1 MVKTCKIAVFI
12 AVATLAASLIVA
24 CSKSDQ
30 QASGAAMCHLP
41 LFVQQQGD
49 KYLIKQGDLTM
60 EVNPVVGG
68 RISSLKHERHE
79 LLITQDVTSSNLW
92 GSILWSSPQSEWGWP
107 PVEVLD
113 HKPYRVSVEDNQLVL
128 ASEVDPKTGYQFV
141 KSHRVSNTRSDAFVV
156 TYSIYNH
163 SEEAKA
169 VAPWELTRVPT
180 SGIVFFPSGERQQE
194 SGIFYPMEIQKI
206 GNISWFLYDDKKIR
220 DDHHKLMTD
229 SREGWLAYTD
239 RGYLLVKEFA
249 DVPGE
254 LIAVNEGEV
263 ELFTDAH
270 KTYLELQQQGS
281 MTMLQPGEHLDW
293 EVTWHV
299 KKLPSDISV
308 SVGSEELVDYVRY
321 LLSDR

>member
-12 AVATLAASLIVA
+12 AAAILVASLIVA

-30 QASGAAMCHLP
+30 QTSGAAMCHLP

-60 EVNPVVGG
+60 EVNPAVGG
-68 RISSLKHERHE
+68 RISSLKYGDHEM
-79 LLITQDVTSSNLW
+79 LVTQEQTSSMLW
-92 GSILWSSPQSEWGWP
+92 GSILWSSPQTEWGWP
-107 PVEVLD
+107 PIEVLD

-141 KSHRVSNTRSDAFVV
+141 KSHRVSNVRSDAFVI

-163 SEEAKA
+163 SDKPKA

-180 SGIVFFPSGERQQE
+180 RGIVFFPSGGSELE

-206 GNISWFLYDDKKIR
+206 GDVSWFLYDDEKIR

-229 SREGWLAYTD
+229 GREGWLAYTD
-239 RGYLLVKEFA
+239 GGYLLVKEFA
-249 DVPGE
+249 DVPTE
-254 LIAVNEGEV
+254 LVAVDEGEI

-270 KTYLELQQQGS
+270 KTYLEIQQQGS
-281 MTMLQPGEHLDW
+281 MTMLQPGDHLDW

-308 SVGSEELVDYVRY
+308 SVGSEELVNYVRL
-321 LLSDR
+321 LLSER